1 MKKKSVEYLLHI
13 FMYRNCYIGK
23 VFIHMIFRINDFT
36 NYKYFIFHVK
46 NTNVYYKNTVDLS
59 VSADII
65 FYKLTYT

>member
-13 FMYRNCYIGK
+13 FMYRICYIGK

-36 NYKYFIFHVK
+36 NYKYFIPCEI
-46 NTNVYYKNTVDLS
+46 TNVYYKNTVDLS

>member
-36 NYKYFIFHVK
+36 NYEYFIPCEI
-46 NTNVYYKNTVDLS
+46 TNVYYKNTVDLS

>member
-1 MKKKSVEYLLHI
+1 MKKKSAEYLSHI

-36 NYKYFIFHVK
+36 NTD
-46 NTNVYYKNTVDLS
+46 NTNIYYKNAVDLS

-65 FYKLTYT
+65 FYKFTYT

>member
-1 MKKKSVEYLLHI
+1 
-13 FMYRNCYIGK
+13 MYRNCYIGK

-36 NYKYFIFHVK
+36 NYKYFIPCEI
-46 NTNVYYKNTVDLS
+46 TNVYYKNTVDLS